1 MVDQFFSELKSPV
14 MSAATTAE
22 LIAPLSAGTTH
33 RVEVVSDLDA
43 LRAMRRS
50 WDRLVT
56 ETGIDHPFLGHEW
69 ICSWWECFGAGKE
82 LHIVLV
88 KVGDRLEAI
97 APLMLSRE
105 RMLGVPV
112 RRLGALYNPH
122 TPRLDFIVAS
132 GIADEVSRSVWRHAL
147 DISDQWDVLEIPQM
161 LAGSPTLAS
170 LPEIAAGDGFRF
182 GIWHGENSPYVPFR
196 GTWENYVKQ
205 LSHNHRTKIR
215 KGMNRLLRVGDVRL
229 EVVSKG
235 AKLAAALDD
244 GLRIE
249 AAAWKAKTGTA
260 INSQAEVENFYRVFA
275 EQATATGTLR
285 LLFLTVAGTRV
296 AFAYALEHREKL
308 YVLKAGYDPAYGH
321 YSPYNLLCYLVFKD
335 GFERGLH
342 EYEFLGS
349 NEPWKLDWT
358 QEIKPHYWLQV
369 FGPGLRARL
378 LYHAKF
384 HWIPLLRR
392 QRFYPWLRDVLFMPR
407 RRSQPASS
415 GAETSKEASD

>member
-1 MVDQFFSELKSPV
+1 MHA
-14 MSAATTAE
+14 AATAG
-22 LIAPLSAGTTH
+22 LILPLPAVAAY

-50 WDRLVT
+50 WNGLVA
-56 ETGIDHPFLGHEW
+56 EAGIDHPFLGHEW
-69 ICSWWECFGAGKE
+69 MCSWWECFGSGKE
-82 LHIVLV
+82 LHVVLV
-88 KVGDRLEAI
+88 KTGTRLRAI

-122 TPRLDFIVAS
+122 TPRLDFIVAP
-132 GIADEVSRSVWRHAL
+132 GAADDVYRAVWRHVL
-147 DISDQWDVLEIPQM
+147 DISSQWDVLEIPQV
-161 LAGSPTLAS
+161 LAGSPTLVS
-170 LPEIAAGDGFRF
+170 LPEIAAADGFRV
-182 GIWHGENSPYVPFR
+182 GIWHGEDSPYVPFR

-215 KGMNRLLRVGDVRL
+215 KGMNRLSRVGDVHM

-235 AKLAAALDD
+235 AGLAAALDD

-260 INSQAEVENFYRVFA
+260 INSQTEVENFYRVYA
-275 EQATATGTLR
+275 GRAAAGTLR

-296 AFAYALEHREKL
+296 AFAYALEYRERIF
-308 YVLKAGYDPAYGH
+308 VLKAGYDPAYAH
-321 YSPYNLLCYLVFKD
+321 YSPYNLLCHLVFKD

-342 EYEFLGS
+342 EYEFLGN

-358 QEIKPHYWLQV
+358 REIKSHYWLQV
-369 FGPGLRARL
+369 FGPGLRACL
-378 LYHAKF
+378 LYYAKF
-384 HWIPLLRR
+384 HWLPILRR
-392 QRFYPWLRDVLFMPR
+392 QRFYPWLHDALFTPR
-407 RRSQPASS
+407 RRSRPVSS
-415 GAETSKEASD
+415 GADMSKDE